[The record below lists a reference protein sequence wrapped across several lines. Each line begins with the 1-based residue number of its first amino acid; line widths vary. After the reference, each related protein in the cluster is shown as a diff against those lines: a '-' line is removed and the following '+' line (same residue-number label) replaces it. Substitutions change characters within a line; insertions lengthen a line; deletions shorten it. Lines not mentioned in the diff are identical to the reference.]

1 MPAVTDF
8 WWVNGC
14 VGSRWLSA
22 GSEVVGLGWVG
33 GYVSCVC
40 VCVEVVVVVNK
51 RLLNKS
57 CHHFPAESVLGAITA
72 KLSRETAHSQYT
84 AQ

>member
-8 WWVNGC
+8 WWVSGC

-40 VCVEVVVVVNK
+40 VCVEVGWGGGSGGK
-51 RLLNKS
+51 Q
-57 CHHFPAESVLGAITA
+57 TA
-72 KLSRETAHSQYT
+72 
-84 AQ
+84 AQQIMSSFSG

>member
-1 MPAVTDF
+1 M
-8 WWVNGC
+8 
-14 VGSRWLSA
+14 L
-22 GSEVVGLGWVG
+22 VVGGCQLVVRWWGWG
-33 GYVSCVC
+33 GWEGMCHVC
-40 VCVEVVVVVNK
+40 VYVWRWGGVVVVVVNK